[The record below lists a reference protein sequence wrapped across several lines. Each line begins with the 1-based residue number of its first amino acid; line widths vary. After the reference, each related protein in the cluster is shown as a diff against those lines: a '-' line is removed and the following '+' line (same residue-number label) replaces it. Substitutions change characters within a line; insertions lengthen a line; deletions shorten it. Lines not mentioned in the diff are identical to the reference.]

1 MLRGGSSLLLAGLLA
16 AAPAARADNT
26 LPEGTVLPVTFETTV
41 SSAASQAEDK
51 VLAKVREDVRVG
63 GRVVIPAGSELRG
76 HVTTARRSGKVK
88 GLAYVALRFTEL
100 SLDGKTYAV
109 STATVS
115 KQAPK
120 THEKDT
126 KVITGSAVA
135 GALVGAVADGGKGA
149 AIGAAVGGGAGTG
162 VVLATRGEEV
172 SLPAGTR
179 WRVRLTKPL
188 SLD

>member
-1 MLRGGSSLLLAGLLA
+1 MLRGTSLLLLAGLSA
-16 AAPAARADNT
+16 AAATAQADST
-26 LPEGTVLPVTFETTV
+26 LPEGTVLPVIFETTV
-41 SSAASQAEDK
+41 SSAASRAEDK
-51 VLAKVREDVRVG
+51 VLAKVREDVRLD

-88 GLAYVALRFTEL
+88 GQAYLALRFTEL
-100 SLDGKTYAV
+100 SMDGKTYTV

-115 KQAPK
+115 KLAPK

-126 KVITGSAVA
+126 KVIAGSAVA

-149 AIGAAVGGGAGTG
+149 AIGAVVGGGAGTG
-162 VVLATRGEEV
+162 VVVATRGEEV
-172 SLPAGTR
+172 SLPSGTR
-179 WRVRLTKPL
+179 WRVRLTRPL